1 MVFIMAEAK
10 MSKTDIIK
18 WVFNLGIPL
27 ILFLI
32 PCGEIYTMPMKL
44 FFVTTIFAI
53 LCFALETMNQTLVAL
68 ALPASWVFLG
78 VADAT
83 TAFQPWTQYIPWV
96 TLSGLLMANALESSG
111 LLARIAYFCLV
122 VNGGTYKGIVWGIMI
137 CCALCT
143 MFIGNCHIPMAALT
157 YGICLALGTGK
168 SKASAGI
175 MLTAAFTCLVLN
187 TTKMTAPLLMMGIGA
202 SVTGPLQF
210 LGYFESFVKMAPVFI
225 EVIVLTF
232 FVTVALK
239 PDNEIQG
246 KAYFQ
251 GKLAEMGKITT
262 DELKAAAVFVFFL
275 IYIITKDLHG
285 LSLEWGMVLIPL
297 LLCAPGIGT
306 KNAEKDIKRLNYGL
320 ILFVTACMGIGAVAT
335 SLGIGK
341 LLVGVVLPFLAGK
354 SHYVF
359 FLIVWF
365 LLFGCNFLMTP
376 LAMEAAFTV
385 PLASIAVELG
395 INPMALY
402 YFILQGVD
410 QIILPYEYAL
420 YLIFFA
426 FGLIHTKDFMKV
438 MGAKCIVNFV
448 MCFALLL
455 PWWSFLNFIFV

>member
-1 MVFIMAEAK
+1 MSSTK
-10 MSKTDIIK
+10 MSKGDMIK
-18 WVFNLGIPL
+18 WIFQLGIPFA
-27 ILFLI
+27 IALI
-32 PCGEIYTMPMKL
+32 PCGDVFTMPMKL
-44 FFVTTIFAI
+44 FFVSTVFAI

-68 ALPASWVFLG
+68 ALPAFWVFAG
-78 VADAT
+78 VAEPT
-83 TAFQPWTQYIPWV
+83 VVFQPWTQYIPWV

-122 VNGGTYKGIVWGIMI
+122 VTGGTYKGIVWGIML
-137 CCALCT
+137 CSALCT
-143 MFIGNCHIPMAALT
+143 LFIGNCHIPMAALT

-168 SKASAGI
+168 SRASAGI

-210 LGYFESFVKMAPVFI
+210 LGYFESFVKMAPVFL
-225 EVIVLTF
+225 EVIILTW

-239 PDNEIQG
+239 PEKEIQG
-246 KAYFQ
+246 KAYFEE
-251 GKLAEMGKITT
+251 KLAELGKITT
-262 DELKAAAVFVFFL
+262 DEIKSALIFVGFL
-275 IYIITKDLHG
+275 IYIITKDMHG

-341 LLVGVVLPFLAGK
+341 LLVGVVLPILAGK
-354 SHYVF
+354 SYYVF
-359 FLIVWF
+359 FFIVWM
-365 LLFGCNFLMTP
+365 LLFLCNFLMTP

-385 PLASIAVELG
+385 PLATIAVELG

-420 YLIFFA
+420 YLIYFA

-438 MGAKCIVNFV
+438 MGAKCIVNFI

-455 PWWSFLNFIFV
+455 PWWGFLGFVLV

>member
-1 MVFIMAEAK
+1 MSAK
-10 MSKTDIIK
+10 MSKVDMIK
-18 WVFNLGIPL
+18 WIFNIGIPV

-44 FFVTTIFAI
+44 FFVSTIFAI
-53 LCFALETMNQTLVAL
+53 LCFALETVNQTLVAL
-68 ALPASWVFLG
+68 ALPAFWVFTG
-78 VADAT
+78 VCSAT

-122 VNGGTYKGIVWGIMI
+122 ATGGTYKGIVWGIMI

-168 SKASAGI
+168 SRASAGI

-187 TTKMTAPLLMMGIGA
+187 TTKMQAPLLMMGIGA
-202 SVTGPLQF
+202 AVTGPLQF
-210 LGYFESFVKMAPVFI
+210 LGYFESFVKTAPVFL
-225 EVIVLTF
+225 EVIFLTW

-239 PDNEIQG
+239 PEKEIQG

-251 GKLAEMGKITT
+251 EKLAEMGKITV
-262 DELKAAAVFVFFL
+262 DEIKAACVFVFFL
-275 IYIITKDLHG
+275 IYIITKDIHG

-306 KNAEKDIKRLNYGL
+306 KNADKDIKRLNYGL

-335 SLGIGK
+335 SLGIGQ
-341 LLVGVVLPFLAGK
+341 LLVNVVLPILQGQ
-354 SHYVF
+354 SYYLF
-359 FLIVWF
+359 FFIVWM
-365 LLFGCNFLMTP
+365 LLFLCNFLMTP

-410 QIILPYEYAL
+410 QIIFPYEYAL

-426 FGLIHTKDFMKV
+426 FGMIHMKDFMKV
-438 MGAKCIVNFV
+438 CGMKCIVNFI

-455 PWWSFLNFIFV
+455 PWWNFLGFIFV

>member
-1 MVFIMAEAK
+1 MAEAK
-10 MSKTDIIK
+10 MSKTDMIK
-18 WVFNLGIPL
+18 WIFNLGIPA

-68 ALPASWVFLG
+68 ALPASWVFFG

-83 TAFQPWTQYIPWV
+83 VAFQPWTQYIPWV

-122 VNGGTYKGIVWGIMI
+122 VTGGTYKGIVWGIMI

-168 SKASAGI
+168 SRASAGI

-225 EVIVLTF
+225 EVIVLTW
-232 FVTVALK
+232 FVTIALK
-239 PDNEIQG
+239 PEKEIQG

-251 GKLAEMGKITT
+251 GKLDEMGKITA
-262 DELKAAAVFVFFL
+262 DELKAAAIFVFFL
-275 IYIITKDLHG
+275 IYIITKDMHG

-297 LLCAPGIGT
+297 LLCFPGIGT

-354 SHYVF
+354 SYYVF
-359 FLIVWF
+359 FFIVWA
-365 LLFGCNFLMTP
+365 LLFVCNFLMTP

-438 MGAKCIVNFV
+438 MGAKCIVNFI

-455 PWWSFLNFIFV
+455 PWWSFLDFIFV